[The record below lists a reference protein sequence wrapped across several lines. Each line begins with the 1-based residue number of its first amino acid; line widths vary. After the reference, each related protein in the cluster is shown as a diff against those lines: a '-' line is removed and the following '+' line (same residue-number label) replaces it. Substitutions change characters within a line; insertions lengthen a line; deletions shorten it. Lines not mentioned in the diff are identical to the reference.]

1 MKKIL
6 LLVVV
11 FIILSGIIAFAASAD
26 VDTNYPC
33 SLGCESLSEE
43 GEIYYCNFD
52 SGTCFQQVSEPAV
65 NETANVTGTAA
76 AAPVKTTTT
85 ETKVAA
91 LEENLLL
98 LQNTLEQMTSSVSLT
113 NSDIKTIQEQLE
125 ALETDLNFLK
135 NNLDTK
141 LSSQQTSL
149 TTGLAGLQES
159 VEKTQQTLTT
169 VQETLGQRQRLNSF
183 MVTALL
189 ILLVAGVAGGTAYY
203 VTQKKRG
210 ARPDIL
216 NYITAHIKQ
225 GKKLPQIKEKLL
237 KAGWSE
243 QDIDWAYKETVRKNY
258 QQYKSAGT
266 AEVKNAG
273 EKISAVRKTAPNIAY
288 DPKKIMGVAVVSLL
302 LIVGILFLLRGI
314 TAGKAIEFQ
323 RLVGGVEGGKAG
335 EITYAVE
342 CTPPHTLTPAGDAC
356 CLDVDNS
363 TICDV
368 TEARRGQVTGGVC
381 KDNNQCPAGEYCV
394 EGSCHTLASL
404 YKGDGDCTKL
414 CSYYA
419 VKMLTSDGETYS
431 IKPKRGSY
439 TAAGALEWKLLEM
452 PQHCKGEAPIVPI
465 NIILKKPGEIISER
479 IITLTEGETSEILN
493 HPDLTEVEFTLTAD
507 TIYETCP
514 R

>member
-1 MKKIL
+1 MKKIP
-6 LLVVV
+6 LLVIV
-11 FIILSGIIAFAASAD
+11 FVILFSAAALAD
-26 VDTNYPC
+26 VDTGYPC
-33 SLGCESLSEE
+33 SLGCESLSDN
-43 GEIYYCNFD
+43 GEVYYCSYD
-52 SGTCFQQVSEPAV
+52 TGTCFQQMVSEPAA
-65 NETANVTGTAA
+65 NETANITAVA
-76 AAPVKTTTT
+76 PAAPAETATTD
-85 ETKVAA
+85 EKVTA

-98 LQNTLEQMTSSVSLT
+98 LQNTLEQVTSSVSLT
-113 NSDIKTIQEQLE
+113 NSDIKTIQDQLG

-135 NNLDTK
+135 DNLDSK
-141 LSSQQTSL
+141 FSSQQTSMN
-149 TTGLAGLQES
+149 TGLAGLQES

-189 ILLVAGVAGGTAYY
+189 ILLVAGVGGGTFYY
-203 VTQKKRG
+203 VNRKKKG
-210 ARPDIL
+210 ASPDIL
-216 NYITAHIKQ
+216 NYITAHIRQ
-225 GKKLPQIKEKLL
+225 GQKLPQIKEKLL
-237 KAGWSE
+237 KVGWSE
-243 QDIDWAYKETVRKNY
+243 QDVDWAYKETVRKNY

-342 CTPPHTLTPAGDAC
+342 CTPPHILTPAEDAC

-363 TICDV
+363 TICDT

-381 KDNNQCPAGEYCV
+381 NDNNQCPAGEYCV

-404 YKGDGDCTKL
+404 YKGEGDCTKL

-419 VKMLTSDGETYS
+419 VTMLTSDGETYS

-452 PQHCKGEAPIVPI
+452 PQHCKGEVPIVPI

-479 IITLTEGETSEILN
+479 IITLTEGETSEVLT
-493 HPDLTEVEFTLTAD
+493 HPDLPEVEFTLTAD
-507 TIYETCP
+507 TVYETCP